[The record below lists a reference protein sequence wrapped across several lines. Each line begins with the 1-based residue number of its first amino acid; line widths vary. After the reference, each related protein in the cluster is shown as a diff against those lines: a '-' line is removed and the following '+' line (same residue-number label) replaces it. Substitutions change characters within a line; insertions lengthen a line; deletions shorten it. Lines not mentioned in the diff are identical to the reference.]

1 MTEWF
6 ADWFGDA
13 YLELYPHRDV
23 EDARRILALI
33 SATVQLPG
41 ARVLDLACGQGRHAV
56 QIHELGANVTGV
68 DLSAVL
74 LKKARYG
81 TPPIRDL
88 VRADMRTLPFRPE
101 AFDVIVNLFT
111 SFGYFQNDDEHR
123 QVVKCASALL
133 VDGGWFVMDFLNA
146 DQVRAG
152 LVASE
157 KMKVNGRVVDIQRR
171 LIDDGA
177 YVQKDMRM
185 LDDGVEHVERVR
197 LFSAQELTDMMHA
210 AGLTVVERFG
220 DYSGGPLVLDSPR
233 AILFARKS

>member
-1 MTEWF
+1 MIDVTEWF

-23 EDARRILALI
+23 EDARRVLTLI
-33 SATVQLPG
+33 SATVHLPG
-41 ARVLDLACGQGRHAV
+41 ARVLDLACGQGRHAI
-56 QIHELGANVTGV
+56 QIDELGANVTGV

-88 VRADMRTLPFRPE
+88 VRADMRTLPFRRQ

-123 QVVKCASALL
+123 QVVKRAAELL

-146 DQVRAG
+146 DQVRQCHVYRLDTIVPHDIAARDG
-152 LVASE
+152 TVACARTNLSRVYHSE
-157 KMKVNGRVVDIQRR
+157 G
-171 LIDDGA
+171 
-177 YVQKDMRM
+177 
-185 LDDGVEHVERVR
+185 
-197 LFSAQELTDMMHA
+197 
-210 AGLTVVERFG
+210 
-220 DYSGGPLVLDSPR
+220 
-233 AILFARKS
+233 